1 MTFLT
6 DMRGDLLSVF
16 GISKAEG
23 RGKLLVPVSICPD
36 GSYVMVMEE
45 IRLNT
50 KTRQQ

>member
-1 MTFLT
+1 
-6 DMRGDLLSVF
+6 MRADLLSVF

-23 RGKLLVPVSICPD
+23 QGNLLVTVSICPD

-50 KTRQQ
+50 KTGEQ